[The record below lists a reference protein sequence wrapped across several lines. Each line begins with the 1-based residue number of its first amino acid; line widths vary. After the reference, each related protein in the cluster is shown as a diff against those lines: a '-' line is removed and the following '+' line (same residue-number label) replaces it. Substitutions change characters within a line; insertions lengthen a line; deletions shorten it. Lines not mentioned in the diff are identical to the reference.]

1 MKKVAIIG
9 GGPAGIM
16 AAITAARNGAE
27 VILIEKNKQLGKK
40 LLLTGKGR
48 CNITNNQE
56 DNKKIIEQ
64 FGKNGKFLFSALH
77 QFNTG
82 DAIKFFND
90 LGLATKVERGQRVFP
105 QSDKAFD
112 VLNVLQKELKRNKVK
127 LLLDTKVIE
136 FVKQNNSIDKI
147 VTSSGE
153 IIVDEYIIATGGLS
167 YPLTGST
174 GDGYAWALELG
185 HQIVKLRPSLVP
197 ILVQEWFLRE
207 LEGLSLKNVK
217 ISIFEAQKCLDSQ
230 FGEALFTS
238 KSISGP
244 IIIDL
249 SKKVGELLPRI
260 LKLSIDF
267 KPALTQNELDL
278 RLQKDFKEFN
288 NKLFKNSLNKLL
300 PKKLIPVIIKLS
312 KIDPEK
318 QVNRINKLERFALIN
333 LLKNFQ
339 LNVKGLD
346 DFNHAII
353 TCGGIDIKEVDPK
366 TMRSKIIN
374 NLLFAG
380 EILDL
385 DGPTGGYNLQECWS
399 TGYVAGSHI

>member
-1 MKKVAIIG
+1 M
-9 GGPAGIM
+9 M

-197 ILVQEWFLRE
+197 ILVQEGFLRE